1 MIIVI
6 KISKAVIQYCQ
17 SIFHLYEKKVFIMS
31 IIKNCLSSINNALN
45 IQKTSYSLTKMEQTG
60 KLLNRK
66 ITPANTPPKLLS
78 YRNADLMQEKNITE
92 RVLSIFKIKRDF
104 VAVRI

>member
-1 MIIVI
+1 MD
-6 KISKAVIQYCQ
+6 
-17 SIFHLYEKKVFIMS
+17 
-31 IIKNCLSSINNALN
+31 
-45 IQKTSYSLTKMEQTG
+45 QTG

-104 VAVRI
+104 VAVRIQNNQFTDLKNKKFKAIKTQLPVSWIGIIPKKMLWV